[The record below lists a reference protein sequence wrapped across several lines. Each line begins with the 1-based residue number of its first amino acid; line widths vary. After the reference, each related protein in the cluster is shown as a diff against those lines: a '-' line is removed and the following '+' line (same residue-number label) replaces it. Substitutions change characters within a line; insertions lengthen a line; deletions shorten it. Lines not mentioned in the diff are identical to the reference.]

1 MHQRARVF
9 IHTDLGSGRDR
20 REGTGHSRQPPPAVK
35 QGGRG
40 VSGNTSLD
48 HPVPGFAIMGRA
60 CLIER
65 TLFRAQPISIKC
77 RFINNMRRERRM
89 GGREKT
95 PLRLR
100 VFSRRTST
108 FTGRPGA
115 GGYNGSAA
123 TQPPA
128 EDAPVERMVPVL
140 VSVQDEAQPRRPL
153 FRGDM
158 ICMVFESGFECRLS
172 AS

>member
-100 VFSRRTST
+100 VFSRRTSRIT
-108 FTGRPGA
+108 RPGDRVAERSEPTGLFRLAFIRLFVLVMIQAQSRAGRPI
-115 GGYNGSAA
+115 
-123 TQPPA
+123 Q
-128 EDAPVERMVPVL
+128 RKVPVQIRQRQG
-140 VSVQDEAQPRRPL
+140 VK
-153 FRGDM
+153 
-158 ICMVFESGFECRLS
+158 
-172 AS
+172 